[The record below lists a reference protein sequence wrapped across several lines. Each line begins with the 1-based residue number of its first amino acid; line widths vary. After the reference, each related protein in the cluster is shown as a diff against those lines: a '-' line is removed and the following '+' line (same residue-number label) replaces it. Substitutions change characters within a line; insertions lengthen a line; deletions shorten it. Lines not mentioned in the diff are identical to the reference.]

1 MPPCLDRAPL
11 CDSPTF
17 LIAVT
22 HHPDTR
28 AVTQWRPWHP
38 YKNVSPHS
46 PADWRFYSVTA
57 KMNKNSRS
65 TCCSLA
71 QSEEWGVGTSA
82 VGIISD
88 KILLSTSCPS
98 SRYKLSVLNW
108 KLTTIGLEQRLL
120 LLARWVEFKHCI
132 LKFSIWVVLCH
143 ALRRLEAVLV
153 RVKPI

>member
-28 AVTQWRPWHP
+28 AVTQWRLWHP

-57 KMNKNSRS
+57 KMNKKVRVHLLLTIS
-65 TCCSLA
+65 
-71 QSEEWGVGTSA
+71 EWGVGTRA
-82 VGIISD
+82 AGITSD

-143 ALRRLEAVLV
+143 ALWSLEAVLV